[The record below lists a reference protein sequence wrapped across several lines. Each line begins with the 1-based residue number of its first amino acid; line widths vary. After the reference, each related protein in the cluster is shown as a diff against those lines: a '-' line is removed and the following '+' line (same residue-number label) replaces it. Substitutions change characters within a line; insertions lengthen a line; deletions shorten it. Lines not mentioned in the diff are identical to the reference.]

1 MSKLSRRII
10 FTVLAMIL
18 FMAVVLVATSTIM
31 MKTHNDSILLD
42 QAETGIKVLEYNVEA
57 QINRVAAIHTAWG
70 AVGTDANAIVN
81 NDFSGVETRWS
92 VQADSDY
99 DYCALFDTNGNVV
112 WKTDSY
118 NLAEIKSDYFSRAL
132 GGEALKGIYADTT
145 IPLSCIYIGPAKTVD
160 GSIVGVTVIGMDFA
174 NTSFIDG
181 IKSRTGAEITIC
193 ADNVRYATTVLDDN
207 GQRISGTKMSDNI
220 KSVVLDKGE
229 SYLGKVDIQGQSHYT
244 QYDPIIGMNNNIV
257 GAYFSGFS
265 SESTDKAISAVIL
278 ITIGIA
284 IVVAG
289 IMVIL
294 VFTSTSKLVDK
305 PLREVGNIT
314 DTMYRGHL
322 SVPDSQF
329 RFNKDEMG
337 DFAKKLT
344 ETKHTLSSY
353 VNDISG
359 VLNYMAEGDFTQSS
373 SASYVGDFAPI
384 GASFKKIEENL
395 SDIIGN
401 VNTAA
406 DDLFSG
412 LGQIAD
418 GAQSLAEGTTTQATA
433 VDELQTTINDIS
445 VQVERTAD
453 SAVEADG
460 LSKTSSDKIL
470 QQNSETAK
478 MMEAMEEIKEKA
490 NEVHKIIS
498 TIEDISFQTN
508 ILALNAAV
516 EAARAGA
523 AGKGFAV
530 VADEV
535 RNLAGK
541 SAEASKN
548 TSALIENSLK
558 AVENGT
564 QIADETAHSLLQAV
578 NKVNEMTGIIGEIS
592 DASSNQADSI
602 SQITTGIDQIS
613 SVVQTNSA
621 TAEQSAA
628 ASEEL
633 SSQSQIMKSLVERFQ
648 LKRS

>member
-57 QINRVAAIHTAWG
+57 QINRVASIHTAWG

-145 IPLSCIYIGPAKTVD
+145 VPLSCIYIGPAKTVD

-207 GQRISGTKMSDNI
+207 GQRIYGTKMSDNI

-329 RFNKDEMG
+329 HFNKDEMG

-418 GAQSLAEGTTTQATA
+418 GAQSLAGTTTQATA

-508 ILALNAAV
+508 ILALNAAI
-516 EAARAGA
+516 EAARAGE

-535 RNLAGK
+535 RNLAAK
-541 SAEASKN
+541 SAEAAGSTK
-548 TSALIENSLK
+548 ALISAAID
-558 AVENGT
+558 AVTKGA
-564 QIADETAHSLLQAV
+564 QIAESNAENMKEV
-578 NKVNEMTGIIGEIS
+578 MEIS
-592 DASSNQADSI
+592 EKTTAVI
-602 SQITTGIDQIS
+602 SEITVAAKQQSESVKQVTIGINQIS
-613 SVVQTNSA
+613 EVVQQNSA
-621 TAEQSAA
+621 TAEESAA
-628 ASEEL
+628 SCEEL
-633 SSQSQIMKSLVERFQ
+633 SGHSHI
-648 LKRS
+648 LKDQVQKLKV

>member
-145 IPLSCIYIGPAKTVD
+145 VPLSCIYIGPAKTVD

-229 SYLGKVDIQGQSHYT
+229 SYLGKVDIQGHSHYT

-329 RFNKDEMG
+329 HFNKDEMG

-508 ILALNAAV
+508 ILALNAAI
-516 EAARAGA
+516 EAARAGE

-535 RNLAGK
+535 RNLAAK
-541 SAEASKN
+541 SAEAAGSTK
-548 TSALIENSLK
+548 ALISAAID
-558 AVENGT
+558 AVTKGA
-564 QIADETAHSLLQAV
+564 QIAESNAENMKEV
-578 NKVNEMTGIIGEIS
+578 MEIS
-592 DASSNQADSI
+592 EKTTAVI
-602 SQITTGIDQIS
+602 SEITVAAKQQSESVKQVTIGINQIS
-613 SVVQTNSA
+613 EVVQQNSA
-621 TAEQSAA
+621 TAEESAA
-628 ASEEL
+628 SCEEL
-633 SSQSQIMKSLVERFQ
+633 SGHSHI
-648 LKRS
+648 LKDQVQKLKV